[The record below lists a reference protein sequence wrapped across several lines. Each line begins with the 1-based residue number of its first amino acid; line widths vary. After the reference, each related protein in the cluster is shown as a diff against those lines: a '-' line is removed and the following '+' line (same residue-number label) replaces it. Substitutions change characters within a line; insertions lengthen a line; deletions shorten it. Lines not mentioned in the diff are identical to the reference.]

1 MKLSAWLRRV
11 LAVLAAVL
19 MAVLITG
26 CSGSGASNEDMPAVD
41 PAPAVAGDGGAMPEK
56 GGEEDLGGDG
66 DRMIIRS
73 KTMRLEV
80 DSTADAVT
88 GIQDLARTYEG
99 TVVNMQVATDNGE
112 WLYHYDERG
121 NLVGDGTALRGWVT
135 VRVPTDSYEDFIA
148 DVAKIG
154 KVTYQSEATDDVTQ
168 EHVDLSARLENMRA
182 QEVRLREFFE
192 AAKNVTEM
200 LAIEAELGRVRGEI
214 ESLDAQVTWLERQ
227 AAMATV
233 SVELTEPQA
242 VVRPDG
248 GSWGFVEA
256 VTSGIRGAAQVL
268 TVTLTV
274 LIASSPLWLAALILF
289 FPVRAYLRRRSGRGA
304 APAPQPAATPRPA
317 ATPDDD
323 APTPPSPRDSE

>member
-1 MKLSAWLRRV
+1 MKLSAWLRRT
-11 LAVLAAVL
+11 LSVLAAVL
-19 MAVLITG
+19 MAVLVTG
-26 CSGSGASNEDMPAVD
+26 CSGSGASNEDMSAVD
-41 PAPAVAGDGGAMPEK
+41 PAPAVGGDSGAMPEK
-56 GGEEDLGGDG
+56 DGDEDLGGDE

-80 DSTADAVT
+80 DSTADAVS

-112 WLYHYDERG
+112 WLFHYDERG

-148 DVAKIG
+148 DVAKVG

-200 LAIEAELGRVRGEI
+200 LAIETELGRVRGEI

-242 VVRPDG
+242 VVSPDG

-274 LIASSPLWLAALILF
+274 LIASSPLRLAALILF
-289 FPVRAYLRRRSGRGA
+289 FPVRALIRRRRAAAA
-304 APAPQPAATPRPA
+304 APTAPTAVAPAASSTTGTA
-317 ATPDDD
+317 GDDS
-323 APTPPSPRDSE
+323 TPPSAG

>member
-1 MKLSAWLRRV
+1 MKLNAWLRRV
-11 LAVLAAVL
+11 LAVLAAILVTVL
-19 MAVLITG
+19 VAG
-26 CSGSGASNEDMPAVD
+26 CSGAGSSSEEMPAVE
-41 PAPAVAGDGGAMPEK
+41 PAPAQDGGVAMPEK
-56 GGEEDLGGDG
+56 GGDEDTAGDG
-66 DRMIIRS
+66 DRLIIRN

-80 DSTADAVT
+80 TSTAEAVT

-135 VRVPTDSYEDFIA
+135 VRVPTDAYEDFIA

-200 LAIEAELGRVRGEI
+200 LAIETELGRVRGEI

-248 GSWGFVEA
+248 GSWGFVDA
-256 VTSGIRGAAQVL
+256 ITSGIRGAAQVL

-274 LIASSPLWLAALILF
+274 LIASSPLWLTALILF
-289 FPVRAYLRRRSGRGA
+289 FPVRAWIRRRRARAA
-304 APAPQPAATPRPA
+304 APAATTATTATPEPA
-317 ATPDDD
+317 DTPE
-323 APTPPSPRDSE
+323 PS

>member
-1 MKLSAWLRRV
+1 MKLSAWLRRT
-11 LAVLAAVL
+11 LSVLAAVL
-19 MAVLITG
+19 MAVLVTG
-26 CSGSGASNEDMPAVD
+26 CSASGASNEDMSAVD
-41 PAPAVAGDGGAMPEK
+41 PAPAVGGDSGAMPEK
-56 GGEEDLGGDG
+56 GGEEDPSGDG

-80 DSTADAVT
+80 GSTADAVT

-135 VRVPTDSYEDFIA
+135 VRVPTDAYEDFIA
-148 DVAKIG
+148 DVGKLG

-168 EHVDLSARLENMRA
+168 EHVDLSARLANLRA
-182 QEVRLREFFE
+182 QEVRLREFFD

-200 LAIEAELGRVRGEI
+200 LAIETELGRVRGEI

-227 AAMATV
+227 ASMATV

-248 GSWGFVEA
+248 GSWGFVDA

-274 LIASSPLWLAALILF
+274 LIASSPIWLAALIFF
-289 FPVRAYLRRRSGRGA
+289 FPVRAFVRRRRARGA
-304 APAPQPAATPRPA
+304 GAPEPTTPTATPSS
-317 ATPDDD
+317 DG
-323 APTPPSPRDSE
+323 SE

>member
-1 MKLSAWLRRV
+1 MKLSSWLRRG
-11 LAVLAAVL
+11 LAVLAAIL
-19 MAVLITG
+19 MAVLVAG
-26 CSGSGASNEDMPAVD
+26 CSSSGSGADEMPAIE
-41 PAPAVAGDGGAMPEK
+41 PAPAQDGGAAMPEE
-56 GGEEDLGGDG
+56 GGEKNDSGDG

-73 KTMRLEV
+73 KTMRIEV
-80 DSTADAVT
+80 TSTADAVT
-88 GIQDLARTYEG
+88 SIQDLARTYEG
-99 TVVNMQVATDNGE
+99 TVVNMQVSTDTDE
-112 WLYHYDERG
+112 WLYRYDENG
-121 NLVGDGTALRGWVT
+121 NLLGDGTALRGWVT
-135 VRVPTDSYEDFIA
+135 VRVPTDAYEDFIA

-154 KVTYQSEATDDVTQ
+154 VVKAQSEATDDVTQ

-200 LAIEAELGRVRGEI
+200 LAIETELGRVRGEI

-242 VVRPDG
+242 VVSPDG

-323 APTPPSPRDSE
+323 TPTPPSPRDSE